1 MLKDLNFNFNDKH
14 QHILIKQ
21 LISKPRFWLVQ
32 QEINHSKWLHFIS
45 ANFIEYGQNFSIKIL
60 PKQTGKSA

>member
-32 QEINHSKWLHFIS
+32 QEINHSKWLHFI
-45 ANFIEYGQNFSIKIL
+45 EYGQNFSIKIL